1 MDLPLQLNTSVQ
13 AEFIKYDGSWGDK
26 YWMNQETKAE
36 TLTSQSQEP
45 QERKPNED
53 SGLYYS
59 GFLKITDPTTG
70 QVLVQTRAD

>member
-1 MDLPLQLNTSVQ
+1 
-13 AEFIKYDGSWGDK
+13 
-26 YWMNQETKAE
+26 MNQETKAE

-59 GFLKITDPTTG
+59 GFLKITDPMTG